1 MKQQLRIAIADDEP
15 RMCQFLAESL
25 TALGHEIVCVAS
37 SGQELVQKCGET
49 HPDLV
54 VTDIKMPGMDGIDA
68 AVALSQQDSV
78 PIILV
83 SAHVDDELLD
93 RAAQHHV
100 LAYLVKPIKPTDL
113 APAIRIA
120 MRRFEEFQLLHQETS
135 DLKQALA
142 DRKIIERAKGVLM
155 DWTGMKE
162 HDAFA
167 RLQKL
172 SKEKNRKLVEIAR
185 MIVTVSTESV
195 GTKG

>member
-1 MKQQLRIAIADDEP
+1 MSPLRIAIADDEP
-15 RMCQFLAESL
+15 RMCQFLEESL
-25 TALGHEIVCVAS
+25 VALGHDVVCVAHT
-37 SGQELVQKCGET
+37 GQDLVQQCHT
-49 HPDLV
+49 NRPDLV

-68 AVALSQQDSV
+68 AIALSEQGPV

-93 RAAQHHV
+93 RAAEHHA
-100 LAYLVKPIKPTDL
+100 LAYLVKPIKPADL

-142 DRKIIERAKGVLM
+142 DRKVIERAKGILM

-162 HDAFA
+162 QEAFA

-185 MIVTVSTESV
+185 MIVTVSTESAAN
-195 GTKG
+195 